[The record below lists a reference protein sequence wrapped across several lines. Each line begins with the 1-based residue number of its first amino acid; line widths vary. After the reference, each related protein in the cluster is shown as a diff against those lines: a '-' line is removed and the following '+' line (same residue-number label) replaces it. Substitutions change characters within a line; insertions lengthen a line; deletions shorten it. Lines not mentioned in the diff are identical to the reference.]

1 MPYVDIDINYSP
13 FWTEEGSPL
22 FVKRVKSAALAA
34 IEELGQEGLRI
45 ARKEAPMGDEENA
58 AYYHTPG
65 RLRESIMLEINE
77 PYEAIWGS
85 DAPHAWAL
93 EKGKAGHLI
102 FAHDP
107 ARGLSFVATG
117 GFDTRSSHK
126 KTANEPGQMQDTNV
140 RQRSYAGKKISPTYV
155 DHPGQSGWHY
165 LEKSFD
171 AVWPQIV
178 DTIRSHMP

>member
-13 FWTEEGSPL
+13 FWTDDSGQFIKRVQSAAIAAIHELAEEGA
-22 FVKRVKSAALAA
+22 RLA
-34 IEELGQEGLRI
+34 Q
-45 ARKEAPMGDEENA
+45 KYAPKGNPENA
-58 AYYHTPG
+58 ARYHTPG
-65 RLRESIMLEINE
+65 RLKNSIEITYDE
-77 PYEAIWGS
+77 PYRAQWGS
-85 DAPHAWAL
+85 DEPHAWAL

-140 RQRSYAGKKISPTYV
+140 RQRSYAGKRISPTYV

-165 LEKSFD
+165 LENSLEE
-171 AVWPQIV
+171 VWPQII